1 MVNFVTIAVLGPQGL
16 ALAAVVVL
24 DDAIGRI
31 QNVGGGTVVLL
42 QADGFGPGKNF
53 FKVQD
58 IFNGSTAELI
68 NALIVIANNAY
79 IVGTTGQQAHQVELS
94 HAGILVF
101 VHHDIAELLLVVF
114 PRFGIGFQHLHGME
128 NQIVKVHGTSRAQP
142 VGIGGI
148 DFGNQSSLGIARR
161 FGGDIFGGKKF
172 IFVTADLGDG

>member
-68 NALIVIANNAY
+68 NALISSP
-79 IVGTTGQQAHQVELS
+79 TTHTLLEPPAS
-94 HAGILVF
+94 RRTRWNWATLV
-101 VHHDIAELLLVVF
+101 
-114 PRFGIGFQHLHGME
+114 
-128 NQIVKVHGTSRAQP
+128 SWY
-142 VGIGGI
+142 
-148 DFGNQSSLGIARR
+148 SS
-161 FGGDIFGGKKF
+161 
-172 IFVTADLGDG
+172 TTT

>member
-58 IFNGSTAELI
+58 IFNGSTAEFI

-79 IVGTTGQQAHQVELS
+79 IVGTTGWNWAT
-94 HAGILVF
+94 LV
-101 VHHDIAELLLVVF
+101 
-114 PRFGIGFQHLHGME
+114 
-128 NQIVKVHGTSRAQP
+128 SWY
-142 VGIGGI
+142 
-148 DFGNQSSLGIARR
+148 SS
-161 FGGDIFGGKKF
+161 
-172 IFVTADLGDG
+172 TTT

>member
-16 ALAAVVVL
+16 ALAAVVVF
-24 DDAIGRI
+24 DNAVSRV
-31 QNVGGGTVVLL
+31 QNVGGRTVILL
-42 QADGFGPGKNF
+42 QADGFSPGKNF

-58 IFNGSTAELI
+58 VFNGSAAELV
-68 NALIVIANNAY
+68 NTLVVITNNAY
-79 IVGTTGQQAHQVELS
+79 IVGTTGQQAHQVELG

-128 NQIVKVHGTSRAQP
+128 NQVVKVHGTSRAQP

-161 FGGDIFGGKKF
+161 FGGNVFGGKQLV
-172 IFVTADLGDG
+172 FVTADLGDG